1 MVNGTLEFQSTC
13 VSPNTISVDF
23 SCAFCGF
30 AISVIAAATFLV
42 QHFKM
47 PTSGARGDHWQAKK
61 CSHRSTQSLSLSLFH
76 CTSYPGGWFQ
86 PIWKTFVKMGIFP
99 KIGAKIKLYLKT
111 TTQYLISSPLESCWK
126 KTTVPFF
133 PKGREKLL
141 KIVGKGV
148 IPAGIGILM
157 AWVCKNPCFFPL
169 IFPSLPLEN
178 HVWSLKVSASTT
190 TTTLSFLRRRCLFV
204 SKGGGSEVQS
214 GGLNIWRFTLW

>member
-1 MVNGTLEFQSTC
+1 MLT
-13 VSPNTISVDF
+13 SVHPKF
-23 SCAFCGF
+23 LAL
-30 AISVIAAATFLV
+30 AISLHKLSWWVVSTHLKNIRQNGNLP
-42 QHFKM
+42 QN
-47 PTSGARGDHWQAKK
+47 RGENKAIFENHHPVSHIISLGIMLKK
-61 CSHRSTQSLSLSLFH
+61 K
-76 CTSYPGGWFQ
+76 Q
-86 PIWKTFVKMGIFP
+86 P
-99 KIGAKIKLYLKT
+99 
-111 TTQYLISSPLESCWK
+111 CH
-126 KTTVPFF
+126 FF

-214 GGLNIWRFTLW
+214 GGLNI